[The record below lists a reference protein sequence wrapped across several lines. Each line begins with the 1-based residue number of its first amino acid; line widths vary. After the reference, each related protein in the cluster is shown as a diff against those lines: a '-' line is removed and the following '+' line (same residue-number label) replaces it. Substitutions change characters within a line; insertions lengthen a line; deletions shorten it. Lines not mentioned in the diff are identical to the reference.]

1 MSMPSEQV
9 VVTLPL
15 PPRILSPNC
24 PIGSFRGR
32 MMRAAAAKK
41 QKRLAREAAEDAM
54 RGEHWECANYKAMFF
69 HKTKRR
75 RDDVNH
81 LAMLKSAID
90 GVIEAGLLP
99 DDDREH
105 LRVTG
110 AEFAIDTEWP
120 RVELI
125 FTKEK

>member
-1 MSMPSEQV
+1 MSTRTEI
-9 VVTLPL
+9 VVTLPP

-32 MMRAAAAKK
+32 MMRAAAAKR
-41 QKRLAREAAEDAM
+41 QKRLAKASAEDAM
-54 RGEHWECANYKAMFF
+54 RDAPGWARASYRAVFYC
-69 HKTKRR
+69 KTARR

-81 LAMLKSAID
+81 LAMLKAAVD
-90 GVIEAGLLP
+90 GVVEAGLVP

-110 AEFAIDTEWP
+110 AEFAIDKDWP
-120 RVELI
+120 RVEMI
-125 FTKEK
+125 FTKEE

>member
-1 MSMPSEQV
+1 MSRQSEV
-9 VVTLPL
+9 VVVLPF
-15 PPRILSPNC
+15 PPRVLSPNC

-41 QKRLAREAAEDAM
+41 QKALAKASAEDAM
-54 RGEHWECANYKAMFF
+54 RGERWERATYRATFF
-69 HKTKRR
+69 CKTKRR

-99 DDDREH
+99 DDDRQH

-110 AEFAIDTEWP
+110 ADFEVDAEWP
-120 RVELI
+120 RVEI
-125 FTKEK
+125 VFTKEG

>member
-1 MSMPSEQV
+1 MTKAEEIV
-9 VVTLPL
+9 VVIPL

-32 MMRAAAAKK
+32 MMRAAASKK
-41 QKRLAREAAEDAM
+41 QKRLAKASAEDAM
-54 RGEHWECANYKAMFF
+54 RGCPGWTRASYRAVFYHPTN
-69 HKTKRR
+69 RR

-81 LAMLKSAID
+81 LAMLKSAVD

-110 AEFAIDTEWP
+110 AEFAVDRDWP
-120 RVELI
+120 RVEMT
-125 FTKEK
+125 FTREA